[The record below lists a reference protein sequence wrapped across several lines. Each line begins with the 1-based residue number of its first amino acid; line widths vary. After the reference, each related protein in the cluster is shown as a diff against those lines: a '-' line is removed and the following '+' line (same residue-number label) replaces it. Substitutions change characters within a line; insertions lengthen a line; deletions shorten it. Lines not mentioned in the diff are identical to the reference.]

1 MERRIPKTTIYYI
14 VDYACCWIDPAHH
27 FKRNWF
33 RDKADAEERMN
44 EFNKLYPFTNN
55 RYDIRTVDYHST
67 IVDSLM
73 DTHIMNTYD
82 NEISDLI
89 LRDTKS
95 GIEAKEILEE
105 NPEHYKDV
113 DTIIYNFKQ
122 YYRSITYPSVKI
134 PAVTPDVLKEF
145 IAPNVQPYELAH
157 FYKAIDNYFS
167 L

>member
-1 MERRIPKTTIYYI
+1 MERNIPKTTIYYI
-14 VDYACCWIDPAHH
+14 VDYARCWIDPAHH

-33 RDKADAEERMN
+33 TSEAEAEERMN
-44 EFNKLYPFTNN
+44 AFEKLYPFTNN
-55 RYDIRTVDYHST
+55 RYNIRTVDYHNT

-73 DTHIMNTYD
+73 DTHIMDTY
-82 NEISDLI
+82 NREISDLI

-95 GIEAKEILEE
+95 GIEAKEILEGC
-105 NPEHYKDV
+105 PEHYKDV
-113 DTIIYNFKQ
+113 DTIICKFKQ
-122 YYRSITYPSVKI
+122 YYRSIKYPSVNI
-134 PAVTPDVLKEF
+134 PAITPDVLKEF

>member
-14 VDYACCWIDPAHH
+14 VDYANCWIDPAHH

-33 RDKADAEERMN
+33 TSEAEAKERIN
-44 EFNKLYPFTNN
+44 AFNKLYPFTNN
-55 RYDIRTVDYHST
+55 RYDIRTVNYYNKVVED
-67 IVDSLM
+67 LM
-73 DTHIMNTYD
+73 DTHIMDTY
-82 NEISDLI
+82 NREISDLI

-105 NPEHYKDV
+105 RPEHYQDV
-113 DTIIYNFKQ
+113 DTIIRRFKE
-122 YYRSITYPSVKI
+122 YYRSIKYPALKI
-134 PAVTPDVLKEF
+134 PAVTPDALKEF

-157 FYKAIDNYFS
+157 FYIAIDNYFS

>member
-1 MERRIPKTTIYYI
+1 MERNIPKTTIYYI
-14 VDYACCWIDPAHH
+14 VDYARCWIDPAHH

-44 EFNKLYPFTNN
+44 EFNKIYRFTNN
-55 RYDIRTVDYHST
+55 RYEIRTVDYHNT

-73 DTHIMNTYD
+73 DTHIMDTY
-82 NEISDLI
+82 NKEVSDLI

-105 NPEHYKDV
+105 CSDHYKDV
-113 DTIIYNFKQ
+113 DAIIRKFKQ
-122 YYRSITYPSVKI
+122 HYRDNKQPPFNI
-134 PAVTPDVLKEF
+134 PAVTPDALKEF
-145 IAPNVQPYELAH
+145 IAPYVQPYELAH

>member
-14 VDYACCWIDPAHH
+14 VDYANCWIDPTHH

-33 RDKADAEERMN
+33 TSEADAKERMN
-44 EFNKLYPFTNN
+44 DFNALYPFTNN
-55 RYDIRTVDYHST
+55 RYDIRTVDYHNT

-73 DTHIMNTYD
+73 DTHIMDTY
-82 NEISDLI
+82 NKEVSDLI

-95 GIEAKEILEE
+95 GTEAKEILEE

-113 DTIIYNFKQ
+113 DAVICKFKQ
-122 YYRSITYPSVKI
+122 HYRDNKKPPFNI
-134 PAVTPDVLKEF
+134 PAITPDVLKEF

-157 FYKAIDNYFS
+157 FYRAIDKYFS

>member
-1 MERRIPKTTIYYI
+1 MERNIPKTTIYYI
-14 VDYACCWIDPAHH
+14 VDYARCWIDPTHH

-33 RDKADAEERMN
+33 IDKAEAEERLSDFK
-44 EFNKLYPFTNN
+44 ELYPFTNN
-55 RYDIRTVDYHST
+55 RYSIKTVDYCNK

-73 DTHIMNTYD
+73 DTHIMNTY
-82 NEISDLI
+82 NREISDLI

-134 PAVTPDVLKEF
+134 PAVTPDTLKEF

-167 L
+167 I

>member
-1 MERRIPKTTIYYI
+1 
-14 VDYACCWIDPAHH
+14 
-27 FKRNWF
+27 
-33 RDKADAEERMN
+33 
-44 EFNKLYPFTNN
+44 
-55 RYDIRTVDYHST
+55 
-67 IVDSLM
+67 
-73 DTHIMNTYD
+73 MNTY
-82 NEISDLI
+82 NREILDLI

-145 IAPNVQPYELAH
+145 IVPNVQPYELAH